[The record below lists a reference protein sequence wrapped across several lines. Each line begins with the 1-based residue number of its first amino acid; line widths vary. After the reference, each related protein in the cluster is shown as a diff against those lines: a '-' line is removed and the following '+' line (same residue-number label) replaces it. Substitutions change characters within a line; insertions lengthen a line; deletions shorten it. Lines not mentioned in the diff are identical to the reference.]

1 MQIVIGAVLLIVCV
15 GMIYVARPAR
25 GADSAPWL
33 AKPWFLGQLYVL
45 AALVLAVVGISFI
58 LNNSPS

>member
-1 MQIVIGAVLLIVCV
+1 MQIVIGALLLITSV

-25 GADSAPWL
+25 GTDSVPWL

-45 AALVLAVVGISFI
+45 LTLVSAVVGISFI
-58 LNNSPS
+58 LNNWPS